1 MNRYFSPGGE
11 FSLIESLFDSSHFS
25 KDGQGL
31 GDDAFLM
38 RMGGETWAISTDSSV
53 EGIHYRA
60 DWGGMGIALEKAL
73 EKALLSNLSDINA
86 MGGRTAFALFNLGAL
101 KSWDAMKI
109 QGLRDILQKLESR
122 HGFRLVGGDTVTKE
136 SESFFIF
143 TVLGRIQGNPL
154 LRSNARPGQRIYVSG
169 RLGDSAAG
177 LALFKQGL
185 HSAEN
190 EAWSRFFHA
199 HLTPAPPLNLG
210 PCLSKLAG
218 PVAAIDISD
227 GLSSELWHLSRQSG
241 CRLLIEWSK
250 LDYDGDLVHL
260 PGGEAWQMD

>member
-1 MNRYFSPGGE
+1 M
-11 FSLIESLFDSSHFS
+11 
-25 KDGQGL
+25 Q
-31 GDDAFLM
+31 
-38 RMGGETWAISTDSSV
+38 
-53 EGIHYRA
+53 IHR
-60 DWGGMGIALEKAL
+60 
-73 EKALLSNLSDINA
+73 
-86 MGGRTAFALFNLGAL
+86 
-101 KSWDAMKI
+101 
-109 QGLRDILQKLESR
+109 LRDTLQKLESR

-154 LRSNARPGQRIYVSG
+154 LRSNARPGQRIYASG

-241 CRLLIEWSK
+241 CRMLIEWSK

-260 PGGEAWQMD
+260 PGGEAWQDWVLHGGEGYQLLFTGEFMEADLGRIRMEPGCEGVREIGRVEEGQGVVILDESGTIKELVAKGWSH